1 MRALRRRNCDVAY
14 VELQAN
20 YGHDSF
26 LVDVAEQADM
36 VRGFL
41 SSTFEKVHKERA
53 GRQETGLRQ
62 RAAGAQ
68 RLRHHQRDRRPAW
81 HQGARP
87 GMRRG
92 RVAQWLAANKGV
104 QGRGVEISGVKVQR
118 AIGRGVSVYQGD
130 IDEGLADYP
139 DQAFD
144 YVILSQTLQETLY
157 PRHVLQ
163 DMLRVGRRVIVAF
176 PNFGH
181 WTVRYS
187 MLKSALRAPDQ
198 AFSVRVVRIP
208 EHPFSDRPGFR
219 GVSGLRGSDSRAPL
233 LPVRDSQSDSV
244 TESAGRSG
252 ECI

>member
-1 MRALRRRNCDVAY
+1 MSVQAAKKQAFVRELLGRSDYAIISEI
-14 VELQAN
+14 VEP
-20 YGHDSF
+20 G
-26 LVDVAEQADM
+26 
-36 VRGFL
+36 
-41 SSTFEKVHKERA
+41 TKVLDLGCGE
-53 GRQETGLRQ
+53 GEL
-62 RAAGAQ
+62 
-68 RLRHHQRDRRPAW
+68 LE
-81 HQGARP
+81 
-87 GMRRG
+87 
-92 RVAQWLAANKGV
+92 WLAANKGV

-187 MLKSALRAPDQ
+187 MLKSGRAPRTKLFPYEWYESPNIHFLTVQDFEELVALEGLMVERRYFLSRNRKVTLLPNLRAEV
-198 AFSVRVVRIP
+198 AVYLVRR
-208 EHPFSDRPGFR
+208 
-219 GVSGLRGSDSRAPL
+219 
-233 LPVRDSQSDSV
+233 
-244 TESAGRSG
+244 
-252 ECI
+252 